1 MVGEVESD
9 TTITIPAT
17 AVGRDTERLQQ
28 MILNFDAVQ
37 MREIFW
43 DVDADKGV
51 GSVCYEALE
60 LLRSMTDEE
69 KLKCCR
75 ELIQNLLDKENPKY
89 VHFERI
95 LTKLFIAGYEKGVFN
110 LPECCEFLVT
120 CTDFT
125 LRHPIDAKKFEFMQ
139 SKLHL
144 IDYKGLRS
152 ILKLLVVDRM
162 QEMPSQISHYHRQM
176 LLPLENMLLTL
187 IERQLNLLPCL
198 FTITELQRISVNSR
212 AFLLPRVAK
221 KYNEL
226 FISFRPLAE
235 MVVVIGRPWLFPI
248 STHISFVLVANSW
261 KLEPIS
267 TRIHQRAHLPYRSEL
282 FAPQSALLYTLLR
295 QPRGRE
301 AITWIMRPSSN
312 APRVQCDELL
322 HMIILEAMSE
332 MEKTDIRVDDPVN
345 QYQWMNIT
353 QTVTF
358 SLMHGL
364 ASFSRLLKIL
374 YESLT
379 ETVYRKGRTELMW
392 IILQYVAIYLSQ
404 ISPEDMQ
411 RIADIYNLLYK
422 GEETFW
428 GVDTDPLFFVRIFVP
443 AAIWI
448 NFYTKD
454 PKTTPE
460 PSESL
465 QSQIQFLKQTAEAD
479 QNPALK
485 NVADHN
491 AVLAAVANAYSNDM
505 ETFTKLVLDNVESFL
520 DCKADERE
528 QLPYMVMCHGRRVPL
543 SLILIDSLTIHSRY
557 RLLQMLM
564 VKLHAVV
571 QMTPPLRY
579 PSPAVVDTLARLAAT
594 TDYDY
599 AAKQLIGLMTCTV
612 EQLGDM
618 SGKANCAKDLLY
630 IFCEIFSYCLVNNP
644 YPFPHKATFLHT
656 SYLALSNSTV
666 HMNGALYA
674 AFEQV
679 LLRFWM
685 WNSPQDM
692 FILSN
697 QLIGKQGKLAYLL
710 TSPETFSEF
719 QPGAFSDR
727 VVNISPE
734 LIRCFLLSYL
744 RSLKITGLELQSEVL
759 QRINKNFIWPRST
772 SQSFATQI
780 PNCTIDDGTDFTQ
793 MDEFCR
799 SVMREAHQIRE
810 YLYTNNGEE
819 QIVKYFNEDRNIS
832 NLFCVIYL
840 SICETKKSHPVFYRI
855 LTTVNA
861 KQVIIMTNKLT
872 DYVIHTTKRISPSD
886 DATFTTMISAL
897 NEMVFNYHLVSFERF
912 LLSFVLH
919 PTDDD
924 STQAALVIIH
934 SMVAS
939 FCDLNNRLAFLFH
952 IVPSNKLISNNTVFF
967 AKLAEYYSQYPE
979 LTYNEMEMKLRYEM
993 QRMDL
998 NIRRIDQQSFID
1010 QAEHMPIYYGNLAER
1025 ILPIVDVLL
1034 FRALEIGVADEI
1046 FDNLLSKFKCC
1057 YKYHPQ
1063 PANFLYSVLY
1073 CLDKKLSHTP
1083 RAQKFVSE
1091 ICSQVEERDGS
1102 NQLVSRVDQ
1111 ILTPPQLCMSLVD
1124 RILQGTSYAHQ
1135 PPSFACK
1142 DWRFAELPPA
1152 GQALTGACIELLA
1165 SQYPPNITVRELI
1178 EIAFVRPLRQPYA
1191 AINAIT
1197 LILTSLP
1204 PSFQQ
1209 RFFDHIVSVVA
1220 SKELR
1225 EGNPSVCFESL
1236 ENECFL
1242 LSESYLMTNLA
1253 LCHAY
1258 LQHCTN
1264 YSLSVLPDF
1273 VREHLV
1279 PVLETE
1285 AQLIF
1290 VLRLVLPILQRLYDA
1305 KERNKQLQDLAV
1317 DVYKMTVKVN
1327 EAVGRFKYE
1336 DTVCDFL
1343 YHMKYMYVG
1352 DFIKSEAEQAIQKLT
1367 PSMREKLMY
1376 ISHTQASASDASML
1390 KQNSSSGGNSSFF
1403 SN

>member
-1 MVGEVESD
+1 MATEAETEAAVTVA
-9 TTITIPAT
+9 AT
-17 AVGRDTERLQQ
+17 AVGKDAERLQQ

-43 DVDADKGV
+43 DVDAEQGI
-51 GSVCYEALE
+51 GTVCYEALD

-69 KLKCCR
+69 KAKCCR
-75 ELIQNLLDKENPKY
+75 DLVQNLLDKENPRY
-89 VHFERI
+89 VHIERI
-95 LTKLFIAGYEKGVFN
+95 LTKLFIAAYEREVIS
-110 LPECCEFLVT
+110 LPECCELLVT

-125 LRHPIDAKKFEFMQ
+125 LRHPIDAKKFEFVQ

-176 LLPLENMLLTL
+176 LLPVEN
-187 IERQLNLLPCL
+187 
-198 FTITELQRISVNSR
+198 
-212 AFLLPRVAK
+212 RVAK
-221 KYNEL
+221 KFNEL

-248 STHISFVLVANSW
+248 STHISFVLIANSW
-261 KLEPIS
+261 KLEPVS

-295 QPRGRE
+295 QPRGKE
-301 AITWIMRPSSN
+301 AMAWVIRPTSN
-312 APRVQCDELL
+312 APRLQCDELL
-322 HMIILEAMSE
+322 QMIILEAMSE
-332 MEKTDIRVDDPVN
+332 MEKTDVRVDDAVN

-358 SLMHGL
+358 SLIQGH

-379 ETVYRKGRTELMW
+379 ETVYRKGRAELMW
-392 IILQYVAIYLSQ
+392 IILQYVAIFLSQ
-404 ISPEDMQ
+404 ITTEDMQ

-422 GEETFW
+422 GEEAFW

-454 PKTTPE
+454 VATTPK

-505 ETFTKLVLDNVESFL
+505 ETFKKLVLDNVESFL

-557 RLLQMLM
+557 RLLQMLLLKIHS
-564 VKLHAVV
+564 VID
-571 QMTPPLRY
+571 MTPPLKY

-594 TDYDY
+594 TDYEY
-599 AAKQLIGLMTCTV
+599 AAKQLVLVMTRTL
-612 EQLGDM
+612 EQLNQMNPNDPAGET
-618 SGKANCAKDLLY
+618 NRAKDLLY
-630 IFCEIFSYCLVNNP
+630 IFCEIFSYCLVNSP
-644 YPFPHKATFLHT
+644 YPLTHKATFLHT
-656 SYLALSNSTV
+656 SYVALSNSVV
-666 HMNGALYA
+666 HMSGALYA

-685 WNSPQDM
+685 WNCPHEM

-697 QLIGKQGKLAYLL
+697 QLIGKQGKLAYLI
-710 TSPETFSEF
+710 TSPDTFNDF
-719 QPGAFSDR
+719 QPGNFNDR
-727 VVNISPE
+727 SVNISPE
-734 LIRCFLLSYL
+734 LMRCLLLSFF
-744 RSLKITGLELQSEVL
+744 RALKITGLELQTEVL
-759 QRINKNFIWPRST
+759 QRINKNFVWPRST
-772 SQSFATQI
+772 SQTFAAQI
-780 PNCTIDDGTDFTQ
+780 PNCTIDDGTDFAQ
-793 MDEFCR
+793 MDELCR
-799 SVMREAHQIRE
+799 YVAQF
-810 YLYTNNGEE
+810 LYANSEE
-819 QIVKYFNEDRNIS
+819 QIVKYFNEDRNMN

-840 SICETKKSHPVFYRI
+840 LICETKKCYPVFFSI
-855 LTTVNA
+855 LKNSNA
-861 KQVIIMTNKLT
+861 KQIVIMTNKLA
-872 DYVIHTTKRISPSD
+872 DYVIHTTKRIPPSD

-897 NEMVFNYHLVSFERF
+897 NEMLFNYHLVSFEKF

-924 STQAALVIIH
+924 STQAAFVIIH
-934 SMVAS
+934 SMVTFDKDRQAQRKYVKVAS

-952 IVPSNKLISNNTVFF
+952 IVPSNKLISNNSVFF
-967 AKLAEYYSQYPE
+967 AKLAEYYSQFPE
-979 LTYNEMEMKLRYEM
+979 LTYSEMEMKLRYEM
-993 QRMDL
+993 RLDM
-998 NIRRIDQQSFID
+998 NMRRLEQQSFIHYG
-1010 QAEHMPIYYGNLAER
+1010 EHMPIYYGNLAER
-1025 ILPIVDVLL
+1025 ILPVVDVLL
-1034 FRALEIGVADEI
+1034 FRALEIGIADEI
-1046 FDNLLSKFKCC
+1046 FDNLLSKFKTC

-1073 CLDKKLSHTP
+1073 CLYKKLGHTP

-1111 ILTPPQLCMSLVD
+1111 ILSPPQLCMSLVD
-1124 RILQGTSYAHQ
+1124 RILQGTNYPHQ

-1152 GQALTGACIELLA
+1152 GQALTGACIELMA
-1165 SQYPPNITVRELI
+1165 SQYHPNITVRELI

-1191 AINAIT
+1191 AINAIS

-1225 EGNPSVCFESL
+1225 DGDPSICFENL
-1236 ENECFL
+1236 EGECFL
-1242 LSESYLMTNLA
+1242 LTESYLMTNLA

-1273 VREHLV
+1273 VKDHLV
-1279 PVLETE
+1279 PILETE
-1285 AQLIF
+1285 TQLLF

-1327 EAVGRFKYE
+1327 EMVGRFKYE

-1367 PSMREKLMY
+1367 SSMREKLVY
-1376 ISHTQASASDASML
+1376 ISHSQASAADAAKTL
-1390 KQNSSSGGNSSFF
+1390 RHPHGRVAIGRN
-1403 SN
+1403 